1 MARLRHCV
9 SVACRSATSR
19 ALALAALALL
29 AGCAPLSAQPP
40 AKAQSHQDGWTV
52 SLTGGG
58 SYALSDLEIVP
69 GTDQNGGWSWD
80 AGLRFARGGGSIGL
94 GYERLRLDVGPDGS
108 GVISGMFAEPRVA
121 WGVGW
126 GPRPY
131 LFAHASRI
139 FDYDVNFCC
148 SVYPADSNAKGWVL
162 GGGFGVVMPPIGHI
176 RFDLS
181 AATSWLSGKTP
192 DGSNGS
198 WESSGPLMALRLGA
212 SIPLI
217 GPE

>member
-1 MARLRHCV
+1 MARLRRC
-9 SVACRSATSR
+9 SSAARRPATSR
-19 ALALAALALL
+19 VLVLGALALVAA
-29 AGCAPLSAQPP
+29 GAPLSAQRQ
-40 AKAQSHQDGWTV
+40 AKVQSHQDRWTL

-80 AGLRFARGGGSIGL
+80 ARLRFERGGGSIGF
-94 GYERLRLDVGPDGS
+94 GYEHLRLGVGPDGTAI
-108 GVISGMFAEPRVA
+108 ISGIFAEPRIA

-126 GPRPY
+126 GARPY

-139 FDYDVNFCC
+139 FDYDVSFCC
-148 SVYPADSNAKGWVL
+148 SVYPADPNGEGWIL
-162 GGGFGVVMPPIGHI
+162 GGGFGVVITPVGHV

-181 AATSWLSGKTP
+181 AAVSRLSGSTP

-198 WESSGPLMALRLGA
+198 WESAGPLMAVRL
-212 SIPLI
+212 
-217 GPE
+217 